1 MKELTRASA
10 EDEATAL
17 SALETAFFHST
28 AAPLQGRPPRRILW
42 GLIAA
47 ALALHLVFLD
57 GLGGSAQRDRVVMAP
72 ALKVRSLPAPT
83 PVPVPVPLPVPVP
96 EPAPEPF
103 TAAPQQKQAVAR
115 PEAEAPRA
123 QTQASAPVSAA
134 RAAAAAAPLAA
145 EVTSLEPPSAAAVMV
160 EVAAPS
166 PPLPSPAPA
175 PAAEGDVPVYRTQLP
190 PSMRL
195 QYALQ
200 RGALAGS
207 GELQWQVADGEY
219 QLSLEGRLAGLAV
232 LRQVSRGRIDEAG
245 LAPQRL
251 TDQRLRGGVQA
262 ANFQRDKGKVTF
274 SGPTTEY
281 PLLPGT
287 QDRLS
292 WMLQLAAIAAAEPA
306 RLAAGGKVIL
316 YVVGARG
323 DADVWVFRFVDF
335 ETIETPQGPVRAAK
349 FSRDA
354 RRLYDT
360 NVDAW
365 LDPTRYH
372 LPVKARL
379 GTAPDGEVLEL
390 QLKTV
395 QVL

>member
-1 MKELTRASA
+1 MPVEMKEPTRASA
-10 EDEATAL
+10 GDEATTL
-17 SALETAFFHST
+17 SALETVSFHPT
-28 AAPLQGRPPRRILW
+28 AATLQGRPPRRILW

-47 ALALHLVFLD
+47 ALALHLFFLD
-57 GLGGSAQRDRVVMAP
+57 GLGRSAQRDRVVMAP
-72 ALKVRSLPAPT
+72 ALKVRSVPAPT
-83 PVPVPVPLPVPVP
+83 PVPVLVPVLVP
-96 EPAPEPF
+96 VAAPEPV
-103 TAAPQQKQAVAR
+103 TAAAQQKQAVAR
-115 PEAEAPRA
+115 PGAEAPRDR
-123 QTQASAPVSAA
+123 TQASAPVSAA

-145 EVTSLEPPSAAAVMV
+145 EVTSLEPASAAAVMV

-166 PPLPSPAPA
+166 APSPSLA

-200 RGALAGS
+200 RGALGGS
-207 GELQWQVADGEY
+207 GELQWQLADGEY

-232 LRQVSRGRIDEAG
+232 LRQVSRGRIDQAG
-245 LAPQRL
+245 LAPQRF

-306 RLAAGGKVIL
+306 RLAAGGRVIL

-323 DADVWVFRFVDF
+323 DADVWVFRFVNF

-365 LDPTRYH
+365 LDPTRDH

-379 GTAPDGEVLEL
+379 GTSPDGEVLEL
-390 QLKTV
+390 QLQAV

>member
-1 MKELTRASA
+1 MPVEMKEATRASA
-10 EDEATAL
+10 GDEATTL
-17 SALETAFFHST
+17 SALETASFHPT
-28 AAPLQGRPPRRILW
+28 AATLQGRPPRRILW

-47 ALALHLVFLD
+47 ALALHLFFLD
-57 GLGGSAQRDRVVMAP
+57 GLGRSAQRDRVVMAP
-72 ALKVRSLPAPT
+72 ALAVRSVPAPT
-83 PVPVPVPLPVPVP
+83 PVPVPAPVA
-96 EPAPEPF
+96 APEPV
-103 TAAPQQKQAVAR
+103 TAAVQQKQAVAR
-115 PEAEAPRA
+115 PRAEAPRDR
-123 QTQASAPVSAA
+123 TQASAPVSAA

-145 EVTSLEPPSAAAVMV
+145 EVTSLEPASAAAVMV

-166 PPLPSPAPA
+166 APSPSPA

-207 GELQWQVADGEY
+207 GELQWQLADGEY
-219 QLSLEGRLAGLAV
+219 QLSLEGRLAGLAGLAV
-232 LRQVSRGRIDEAG
+232 MRQVSRGRIDEAG
-245 LAPQRL
+245 LAPQRF

-274 SGPTTEY
+274 SGPSTEY

-335 ETIETPQGPVRAAK
+335 ETIETPLGPVRAAK

-360 NVDAW
+360 DVDAW
-365 LDPTRYH
+365 LDPTRDH

-379 GTAPDGEVLEL
+379 GTSPDGEVLEL
-390 QLKTV
+390 QLQAV

>member
-1 MKELTRASA
+1 MPVEMKEATRASA
-10 EDEATAL
+10 GDEATTL
-17 SALETAFFHST
+17 SALETASFHPT
-28 AAPLQGRPPRRILW
+28 AATLQGRPPRRILW

-47 ALALHLVFLD
+47 ALALHLFFLD
-57 GLGGSAQRDRVVMAP
+57 GLGRSAQRDRVVMAP
-72 ALKVRSLPAPT
+72 ALKVRSVPAPT
-83 PVPVPVPLPVPVP
+83 LVPVPLP
-96 EPAPEPF
+96 APEPV

-115 PEAEAPRA
+115 PGAEAPRDR
-123 QTQASAPVSAA
+123 TQASAPVSAA

-160 EVAAPS
+160 EVAASSAPS
-166 PPLPSPAPA
+166 PA

-207 GELQWQVADGEY
+207 GELQWQLADGEY

-232 LRQVSRGRIDEAG
+232 LRQVSRGRIDQAG
-245 LAPQRL
+245 LAPQRF

-365 LDPTRYH
+365 LDPTRDH

-379 GTAPDGEVLEL
+379 GTSPEGEVLEL
-390 QLKTV
+390 QLQAV